1 MTKLEALALM
11 KKGIKITHRYFTP
24 SEWMTIEGDF
34 FVFDDGAQIEKSAF
48 WADRSTIDWHDG
60 YSVWKEAK

>member
-1 MTKLEALALM
+1 MTKLEALSAM
-11 KKGIKITHRYFTP
+11 KIGLKITHRYFSP
-24 SEWMTIEGDF
+24 EEWMMSKGTF
-34 FVFDDGAQIEKSAF
+34 FVFDDGEEIEKSAF